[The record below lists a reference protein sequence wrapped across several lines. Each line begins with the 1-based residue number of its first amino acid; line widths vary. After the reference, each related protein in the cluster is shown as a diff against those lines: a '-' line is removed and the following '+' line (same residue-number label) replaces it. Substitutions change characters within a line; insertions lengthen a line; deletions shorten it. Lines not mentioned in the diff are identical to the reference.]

1 MRIYREESLKD
12 FEFWGGA
19 LPVVRRLTDDE
30 LDTVEQYM
38 EDCGEPWDET
48 QVNDFF
54 WFDTETLCDWLEITE
69 DELWERDE

>member
-1 MRIYREESLKD
+1 MRIYHEQSLKD
-12 FEFWGGA
+12 FGFWGGA
-19 LPVVRRLTDDE
+19 LPVARRLTDDE
-30 LDTVEQYM
+30 LDTIEQYM

-48 QVNDFF
+48 QINDFF